1 MMEKTRHINS
11 KSDFVLRERFR
22 DADGNTVAL
31 PDVDFT
37 LRYWVKTG
45 RIYEASRKGGT
56 YTNCVADGDAVLVMF
71 KDHRLGEG
79 TLKHELHLQLDN
91 ALFDEGVQN
100 VYYPDCLNIELWQ
113 WSGDTEGVVESDLMA
128 AYTKGKAFTWED
140 FTPEQLAELK
150 GEKGDP
156 FRWEDFTAAQIE
168 VLKKP
173 ATDAAATATDAAKKA
188 ETAAD
193 NAEKQAK
200 ELKTASDD
208 VIGKCGTATKEAQ
221 DAAAQVKKAGET
233 AVKSCN
239 EATNNAKQA
248 TAEAQ
253 AATAQ
258 AEQSRQKLEE
268 MATQVEAAASNIP
281 TGLRVDCPEEITI
294 GNTVTQRIAA
304 KVKPDYAQQNV
315 LYLSDGVACDVEPD
329 GRIVPKRAGTSRVHV
344 IPTAGVQYYQTKE
357 ISMVPPRVRTGA
369 DGGIRLDSDGNI
381 RLT

>member
-1 MMEKTRHINS
+1 MERTRHINN

-22 DADGNTVAL
+22 DADGNIVAL

-45 RIYEASRKGGT
+45 RIYEASRKGGA
-56 YTNCVADGDAVLVMF
+56 YTNCIADGDAVLVMF

-91 ALFDEGVQN
+91 ALFDDGVQN

-113 WSGDTEGVVESDLMA
+113 WSSDTEGVVESDLMA
-128 AYTKGKAFTWED
+128 TYTKGKAFTWED

-156 FRWEDFTAAQIE
+156 FTWEDFTAAQIE

-173 ATDAAATATDAAKKA
+173 ATDAAATATAAAKKA
-188 ETAAD
+188 ETAAAT
-193 NAEKQAK
+193 AEKQAK
-200 ELKTASDD
+200 ELKTASEDA
-208 VIGKCGTATKEAQ
+208 IGKCGTATKEAQ
-221 DAAAQVKKAGET
+221 DAAVQVKKAGET
-233 AVKSCN
+233 AVETCN
-239 EATNNAKQA
+239 DATNGAKQA

-268 MATQVEAAASNIP
+268 MAAQVEAAASNIP
-281 TGLRVDCPEEITI
+281 TGLRVDCPEEITL

-344 IPTAGVQYYQTKE
+344 VPTAGVQYYQTKK
-357 ISMVPPRVRTGA
+357 IRIVPPRVRTGA

>member
-56 YTNCVADGDAVLVMF
+56 YTNCVADGDAVLVVF

-91 ALFDEGVQN
+91 ALFDDGVQN

-128 AYTKGKAFTWED
+128 AYTRGKAFTWED

-156 FRWEDFTAAQIE
+156 FTWEDFTAAQIE
-168 VLKKP
+168 ILKKP
-173 ATDAAATATDAAKKA
+173 AIDAAATATAAAKKA
-188 ETAAD
+188 ETAAA
-193 NAEKQAK
+193 NAERQAK

-208 VIGKCGTATKEAQ
+208 AIGKCGTATKEAQ
-221 DAAAQVKKAGET
+221 DAAVQVKKAGET
-233 AVKSCN
+233 AVNACN
-239 EATNNAKQA
+239 GATAGAQQA
-248 TAEAQ
+248 TADAQ

-258 AEQSRQKLEE
+258 AEQTRQKLEE
-268 MATQVEAAASNIP
+268 MAAQVEAAASNIP
-281 TGLRVDCPEEITI
+281 TGLRVDCPEEVTL
-294 GNTVTQRIAA
+294 GNTVAQYVTA

-315 LYLSDGVACDVEPD
+315 LYLSDSAACDVEPD
-329 GRIVPKRAGTSRVHV
+329 GRIVARRAGTSRVHV
-344 IPTAGVQYYQTKE
+344 IPTAGVRYYKTVS
-357 ISMVPPRVRTGA
+357 IAVVPPRMRMAGNA
-369 DGGIRLDSDGNI
+369 LRLDKEGNI

>member
-1 MMEKTRHINS
+1 MMERTRHINS

-22 DADGNTVAL
+22 DAEGNIVAL

-91 ALFDEGVQN
+91 DLFDDGVQN

-128 AYTKGKAFTWED
+128 AYTRGKAFTWED
-140 FTPEQLAELK
+140 FTPEQLADLK

-156 FRWEDFTAAQIE
+156 FTWEDFTAAQIE

-173 ATDAAATATDAAKKA
+173 ATEAATLATAAAKKA

-200 ELKTASDD
+200 ELKAASDD
-208 VIGKCGTATKEAQ
+208 AISKCGTATKEAQ
-221 DAAAQVKKAGET
+221 DAAEQVKKAGET
-233 AVKSCN
+233 AVKTCN
-239 EATNNAKQA
+239 DATNSAKQA
-248 TAEAQ
+248 AAEAQ

-258 AEQSRQKLEE
+258 SEQSRQKLEE
-268 MATQVEAAASNIP
+268 MAAQVEAAASNIP
-281 TGLRVDCPEEITI
+281 TGLRVEAPEEITI
-294 GNTVTQRIAA
+294 GNMVTQRIAA

-315 LYLSDGVACDVEPD
+315 LYLSDGAACDVEPD
-329 GRIVPKRAGTSRVHV
+329 GRIVAKRTGTSRVHV

-357 ISMVPPRVRTGA
+357 ICIVPPRVRTGA